1 VLNWFRCNVSFC
13 HKIEIMEDT
22 CLCFIMHYIYISWI
36 MFYVFRD
43 VCFFFNNSTSV
54 FFFVMVMDLIWAI
67 VGLKMFGGV
76 VVVFVGVGVGVV
88 CLGWLGDYNN

>member
-1 VLNWFRCNVSFC
+1 MFLETCVSFS
-13 HKIEIMEDT
+13 IIPQ
-22 CLCFIMHYIYISWI
+22 
-36 MFYVFRD
+36 VF
-43 VCFFFNNSTSV
+43 F

-88 CLGWLGDYNN
+88 CLGWLRDYNN